1 MSKEINKQ
9 ILKLN
14 KKVDTL
20 IKKYKKQNEARK
32 KTKDKE
38 FIAKVMEYYAQFDN
52 ESLFF
57 AALESGVKK

>member
-14 KKVDTL
+14 KKIDIL
-20 IKKYKKQNEARK
+20 IKKYKKQNETRK
-32 KTKDKE
+32 KLKNKE
-38 FIAKVMEYYAQFDN
+38 FVAKVMEYYAQFEN

-57 AALESGVKK
+57 AALESGLKK